1 MEPLQ
6 QPAGFSEGEGEPGP
20 SFTENA
26 ANDVSTNINGTR
38 GGNIKPNNSEDA
50 EDNGHRVEKD
60 KRNAKHTIGE
70 DLPKFKSKNI
80 PKKQEIS
87 VVFNYSK
94 IKLTAAMENLLNR
107 GLNFSILP
115 LKLDLTQVLVDFKR
129 FERSVIWQEYFY
141 GRDKDEDQKA
151 KIFKSNKTNLPKNYK
166 IPDGLKTYL
175 GSIKSEIMDHKNR
188 NDVKYNL
195 PKNEIEAIKELIKLQ
210 KERIIVIKP
219 CDKGAG
225 IIILDFSVY
234 MKACY
239 EHLASEKLMSDGEV
253 KKYYLEV
260 NDIEL
265 EVSKSK
271 IRNLVQEG
279 LEKEILSKEEYEAM
293 VADDKEAAK
302 FYCTF
307 KVHKP
312 HEPMTAPPPQPIVS
326 GSGSVT
332 ENIAAFVD
340 HHIKDTS
347 KQHQAYLQ
355 DTPDFLRFVQ
365 SINNGPPLQ
374 SNNILVTWDVV
385 GLYNNIPHDEGL
397 QSLEESLSDRK
408 NPEIPTDFLL
418 KLMEVIL
425 KNNLFKFHEGLYR
438 QEIGC
443 AMGTKPAPSYADNFM
458 ARRIDQKIMDL
469 AKKYGKLNETS
480 LKIFKRFLDDI
491 FTIFCGTSK
500 DLHKLFDE
508 MNTLHKS
515 IKFTMNHTSPPGE
528 KEDDSCNCPPQSSIP
543 FLDVLCSINDGKIET
558 DLYRKDTDRNMY
570 LLPSSC
576 HPPACTNNI
585 PFSLCLRIVRIC
597 SKPEDREK
605 QFLKLKDLMESRGYS
620 ERIITAAIE
629 RAREIPRHVALRRV
643 KKNQANKRPV
653 FALKYDPRLPP
664 IQSIQAKHWRSMVA
678 QDPYLSEVFSQPP
691 LTAYK
696 RQKNVRD
703 HLIRARVPQNP
714 RSHPK
719 RNMRGMRKCGAN
731 CTACPYIK
739 EVKSLKMK
747 DIEWKINQSL
757 DCTISNCIY
766 MIQCTKHNCNMR
778 YIGET
783 KRIMKFRLAEHRGY
797 VTSSFVNTNR

>member
-1 MEPLQ
+1 
-6 QPAGFSEGEGEPGP
+6 
-20 SFTENA
+20 
-26 ANDVSTNINGTR
+26 
-38 GGNIKPNNSEDA
+38 
-50 EDNGHRVEKD
+50 
-60 KRNAKHTIGE
+60 
-70 DLPKFKSKNI
+70 
-80 PKKQEIS
+80 
-87 VVFNYSK
+87 
-94 IKLTAAMENLLNR
+94 MENLLNR

-188 NDVKYNL
+188 NDVKCNL

-312 HEPMTAPPPQPIVS
+312 HEPMTAPPPRPIVS

-797 VTSSFVNTNR
+797 VTNQVLSTPTGEHFNLPGHSLSDMKMVILEKVRSQDDLYRKEREKYFIRKFNTYYAGLNKQP